1 MYNKVLLSTPAWLGD
16 LRMNKGF
23 GSHWATYLF
32 SSPLGDTMQIRVIS
46 LLLLLLTFTSNA
58 EDITTR
64 TASRD
69 DGSPISYYLV
79 QHSHDADTLL
89 LILQGSDCNSV
100 LNIDSILS
108 DYKNVWPEADVLL
121 VEKYGINRKLNYST
135 DAARKDCPAQYL
147 EKDNPA
153 QRVAD
158 IKAVLDIIRKDRQY
172 KTFILL
178 GGSEGAVIANLVSAD
193 IDYIDATIAFNGG
206 GRWFIDDV
214 SHSITAKHNNP
225 EEARKEIDGFKGFAK
240 HVLNSKPFELEVSGH
255 GYYWWQQVLSLDQL
269 DTLKKVKSPLLIIQS
284 GMDTSVSPQKTN
296 EMMQRLKELGKSN
309 IEYLRYKELDHGLK
323 DSDGTSQRKKVV
335 SDINIW
341 LRSKL
346 SNPNQYTSA
355 H

>member
-1 MYNKVLLSTPAWLGD
+1 MK
-16 LRMNKGF
+16 
-23 GSHWATYLF
+23 
-32 SSPLGDTMQIRVIS
+32 IRTIF
-46 LLLLLLTFTSNA
+46 LLLLFLTFTSNA

-121 VEKYGINRKLNYST
+121 IEKYGINRKLKYST
-135 DAARKDCPAQYL
+135 DPAHKDCPAQYL
-147 EKDNPA
+147 ENDNPA

-158 IKAVLDIIRKDRQY
+158 IKVVLDTVRKDGQY
-172 KTFILL
+172 KKLILL

-193 IDYIDATIAFNGG
+193 VDYIDATVAFNGG

-214 SHSITAKHNNP
+214 SHSIAAEHKNLEAAK
-225 EEARKEIDGFKGFAK
+225 RDIDGFKGFAE

-255 GYYWWQQVLSLDQL
+255 GYHWWQQMLSIDQL
-269 DTLKKVKSPLLIIQS
+269 DTLKKVNSPLLIIQG
-284 GMDTSVSPQKTN
+284 GMDTSVSPQKTD
-296 EMMQRLKELGKSN
+296 EMMQHLKELGKNN
-309 IEYLRYKELDHGLK
+309 IEYRRYEKLDHGLK
-323 DSDGTSQRKKVV
+323 NSDGRNLRKEVI
-335 SDINIW
+335 SDMNLW
-341 LRSKL
+341 LQSKL
-346 SNPNQYTSA
+346 DNPTNKFSDN
-355 H
+355 